1 MSSTSPRQT
10 DLSGEPLG
18 AVVHRLTEQIPE
30 LVRSEMRLAQ
40 AELTQKG
47 KRAGVGVGLFSV
59 AGLLTLYGLAA
70 LLATAIV
77 LLDLAL
83 PLAAAAAIVAGV
95 LFAAAAVVALLGK
108 KQVSEATP
116 AAPERAIA
124 GVKEDVATIKGGTA

>member
-77 LLDLAL
+77 LLDLVL

>member
-1 MSSTSPRQT
+1 MTSTSDRQT

-40 AELTQKG
+40 AELTEKG

-59 AGLLTLYGLAA
+59 AGLLGLYGLAA
-70 LLATAIV
+70 LLTTAII

-83 PLAAAAAIVAGV
+83 PLAAAAGIVAAV
-95 LFAAAAVVALLGK
+95 LFVAAAVAALFGK

-124 GVKEDVATIKGGTA
+124 GVKEDVATIKGGTT